1 MTLHHISHMTLCNL
15 IILEPPVLA
24 LEEILYVEVNLERP
38 LVSEAFKASTDFAV
52 VLEHCWGTPH
62 NNRDGDMKYYII
74 KNQCPVKGNKLELS
88 QSSSDSDWSKE
99 PGVPDCSWKL

>member
-1 MTLHHISHMTLCNL
+1 MTLQWSHDSTLSRDLENFF
-15 IILEPPVLA
+15 LEPPVLA

-74 KNQCPVKGNKLELS
+74 KNQCPVKGN
-88 QSSSDSDWSKE
+88 SK
-99 PGVPDCSWKL
+99 S

>member
-1 MTLHHISHMTLCNL
+1 M
-15 IILEPPVLA
+15 LA

-74 KNQCPVKGNKLELS
+74 KNQCPVKGKTLSWYWPNKFKTNL
-88 QSSSDSDWSKE
+88 KE
-99 PGVPDCSWKL
+99 IHR

>member
-1 MTLHHISHMTLCNL
+1 MIRHHISHMTPPTNHVILKK
-15 IILEPPVLA
+15 ILEPPVLA

-74 KNQCPVKGNKLELS
+74 KNQCPVKG
-88 QSSSDSDWSKE
+88 
-99 PGVPDCSWKL
+99 

>member
-1 MTLHHISHMTLCNL
+1 MTSPLDHVITTLIS
-15 IILEPPVLA
+15 EPPVLA

-74 KNQCPVKGNKLELS
+74 KNQCPVKGKIS
-88 QSSSDSDWSKE
+88 QPE
-99 PGVPDCSWKL
+99 VLQGVPN

>member
-1 MTLHHISHMTLCNL
+1 MTSLLDHVITTVIS
-15 IILEPPVLA
+15 EPPVLA

-74 KNQCPVKGNKLELS
+74 KNQCPVKGKIVIVSYL
-88 QSSSDSDWSKE
+88 D
-99 PGVPDCSWKL
+99 